1 MPPRIETARLI
12 LRPFTPD
19 DLDEAYEVFESHP
32 DVWKYDPGHQRTR
45 EQRAVITMKYAN
57 SNLVDGEGNLAV
69 TLKDKGVLIG
79 YVGLQLY
86 ILPTEPIAIPEV
98 ELFYKLG
105 RPWWGQGYATEAC
118 NAMLKFSFEELHL
131 GRIVTV
137 VSKDNESSIR
147 LMKKLGMRIG
157 KAPASWPNDLMGILE
172 NPAIQNMNTFKG

>member
-1 MPPRIETARLI
+1 MPPRLETPRLI
-12 LRPFTPD
+12 LRPFTPV
-19 DLDEAYEVFESHP
+19 DLDEAYAVFESHP

-45 EQRAVITMKYAN
+45 EQRAAITAKYAS

-69 TLKDKGVLIG
+69 TLKENGTLMG

-86 ILPTEPIAIPEV
+86 ILPTEPIATPEV

-105 RPWWGQGYATEAC
+105 RPWWGQGYAIEAC
-118 NAMLKFSFEELHL
+118 QAMLEFAFKEMHL

-147 LMKKLGMRIG
+147 LMRKLGMRIE
-157 KAPASWPNDLMGILE
+157 KAPASWSEDLIGTLE
-172 NPAIQNMNTFKG
+172 NPYLEQ